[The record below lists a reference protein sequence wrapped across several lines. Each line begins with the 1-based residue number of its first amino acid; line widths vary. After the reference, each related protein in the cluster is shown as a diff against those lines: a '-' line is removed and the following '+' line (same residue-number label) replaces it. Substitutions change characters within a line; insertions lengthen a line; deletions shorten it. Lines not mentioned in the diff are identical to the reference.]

1 MASLLEGGSP
11 PLTAEGLTPESGLQ
25 WKVRE
30 VSIQFRLERRPTNF
44 RSEFVCH
51 LSHTR
56 IGDCGVLGVFDPR
69 FSRRVGA
76 FFSRSFLSLIFAGD
90 RMSEPCHCHIADR
103 PLHFKR
109 QEICTGVPRLKI
121 FCILRVL
128 RQTSK
133 GQDPC
138 TLALKTSQ
146 NWMYRRLPG
155 RVIIVIVTSRAEHFI
170 LSGARSAQVT
180 LTHNLCILQAFG
192 TVFRSEFSCT
202 FFRSKMRNFRRDLA

>member
-1 MASLLEGGSP
+1 MKEWRSCSTKLASLFEGGSL

-56 IGDCGVLGVFDPR
+56 IGGGGVLGVFDSGVAPDFHVELVR
-69 FSRRVGA
+69 FSLAV
-76 FFSRSFLSLIFAGD
+76 FSRNFFASE

-109 QEICTGVPRLKI
+109 QEICTNVPRLKT
-121 FCILRVL
+121 FCIF

-133 GQDPC
+133 GSRPMHSGLEDESKLDSKWREVC
-138 TLALKTSQ
+138 TGYLESQ
-146 NWMYRRLPG
+146 SLHFASFRHSFPVGVFL
-155 RVIIVIVTSRAEHFI
+155 RVLQVED
-170 LSGARSAQVT
+170 AQ
-180 LTHNLCILQAFG
+180 
-192 TVFRSEFSCT
+192 FSP
-202 FFRSKMRNFRRDLA
+202 